1 MLMELQSARHV
12 KRDSFARRV
21 PLSNR
26 SVRKGRFARPNL
38 PCPLGWPPV
47 FMLWMTLEVS
57 RQQQG
62 SVKQF
67 ARRDFTAVAGTR
79 LRATNHPGSI
89 VRKVRRLQQ
98 HAPWDTSA
106 PHRKN
111 KYFATQERTALN
123 QAFDRKLVFR
133 MRPVRYR
140 PLLSW
145 CYCHLHLT
153 CEKPRSSRATASCST
168 TFHCLRVPTRP

>member
-1 MLMELQSARHV
+1 MPIELQSARHV

-38 PCPLGWPPV
+38 PCPLPV

-62 SVKQF
+62 SVKQL

-79 LRATNHPGSI
+79 LRAMNYPGSI

-98 HAPWDTSA
+98 HAPSECTGG
-106 PHRKN
+106 
-111 KYFATQERTALN
+111 F
-123 QAFDRKLVFR
+123 
-133 MRPVRYR
+133 
-140 PLLSW
+140 
-145 CYCHLHLT
+145 
-153 CEKPRSSRATASCST
+153 SSRSTFEQAPATG
-168 TFHCLRVPTRP
+168 RVSQLFEKRYERLFWSNSLEGYF